1 MADAE
6 PPGGSGHSPDGGA
19 GEAEHAKPVVTRRDF
34 LAGAGIGVAATAVVA
49 GGIAV
54 ATRSQTAPVAQTVQT
69 APGGPAVAVPPAPA
83 AAPPAQQ
90 QPAAQPAAP
99 VQSQAQ
105 PQVQVPGQLPRSM
118 RRVTLDL
125 DGVPRDVTVD
135 VRESLWTTMSRQ
147 LGVSGTNLGCDRA
160 QCGACTVTVNGRA
173 VNACTVLTSR
183 LGRGQKILTVEGIR
197 LGPGIEGL
205 HPIQRAFW
213 EQGGYQCGI
222 CTRGF
227 IMSTYALLQENP
239 TPTND
244 DIREAL
250 GGNICR
256 CGEYPKIYTAVHVA
270 ADAMRNPAAA
280 KPAVVGPASAR
291 TAPLS
296 SKQFEFVT
304 QLGSPEFISDVN
316 TELRKTQGIS
326 GVTGNDT
333 RATVTYDE
341 AVINEDQ
348 IRKAFADAG
357 YPVK

>member
-1 MADAE
+1 MAEAE
-6 PPGGSGHSPDGGA
+6 PPGSAQSTPDGVE
-19 GEAEHAKPVVTRRDF
+19 GEHEHARPAVTRRDF
-34 LAGAGIGVAATAVVA
+34 LAGAGIGVAATAAVA
-49 GGIAV
+49 GGVAL
-54 ATRSQTAPVAQTVQT
+54 ATRSQTAPVAQVQT
-69 APGGPAVAVPPAPA
+69 APGGPAVAVP
-83 AAPPAQQ
+83 AAPQV
-90 QPAAQPAAP
+90 AQPAQP
-99 VQSQAQ
+99 QPQAQ
-105 PQVQVPGQLPRSM
+105 VQAQAPAPQQLPRSM
-118 RRVTLDL
+118 RRVSVDL
-125 DGVPRDVTVD
+125 DGVQREVTVD

-147 LGVSGTNLGCDRA
+147 WGISGTNLGCDRA
-160 QCGACTVTVNGRA
+160 QCGACTVVVNGRA
-173 VNACTVLTSR
+173 VNACTVLTAR

-197 LGPGIEGL
+197 QGPGLEGL

-227 IMSTYALLQENP
+227 IMSTYALLQTTSN
-239 TPTND
+239 PTND

-250 GGNICR
+250 AGNICR

-270 ADAMRNPAAA
+270 ADAIRTPPA
-280 KPAVVGPASAR
+280 PRQVVIGPAPAR
-291 TAPLS
+291 TTPLA
-296 SKQFEFVT
+296 SKQFQFVT

-333 RATVTYDE
+333 TASVTYDDS
-341 AVINEDQ
+341 VINEDQ